1 MYYFSFI
8 FLFSDHTWASTQSSS
23 QERPLTIW
31 RKRTQLTHRN
41 CGVKSYSRN
50 YLERKENNE
59 KQKETKEERLLE
71 AVINLSLNF
80 NYVLK
85 NKLIFFFCIHTTRNW
100 ALFT

>member
-1 MYYFSFI
+1 M
-8 FLFSDHTWASTQSSS
+8 
-23 QERPLTIW
+23 
-31 RKRTQLTHRN
+31 HRN

-59 KQKETKEERLLE
+59 EQKETKEERLLE

-85 NKLIFFFCIHTTRNW
+85 NKFK
-100 ALFT
+100 